1 MAKVGKTIRSR
12 TPAYSV
18 RQTPR
23 RRRRPERP
31 ERPLGVLSE
40 IFTVVI
46 GVGMS
51 ALSGLFVAA
60 RLVPFGAAI
69 VVTYSGV
76 LTLGSGATFI
86 MVKRLPARLACL
98 AFWAC
103 LIALGLT
110 V

>member
-1 MAKVGKTIRSR
+1 MAKFGKTIRSR
-12 TPAYSV
+12 APSYSV

-31 ERPLGVLSE
+31 ERPLGLLAE
-40 IFTVVI
+40 IVAVFV
-46 GVGMS
+46 GVGLS

-60 RLVPFGAAI
+60 RLFPFGAVV
-69 VVTYSGV
+69 VVTYAVV

-86 MVKRLPARLACL
+86 MMKRLPARLACL
-98 AFWAC
+98 ACWAC

>member
-1 MAKVGKTIRSR
+1 MAKAGKTIRSR
-12 TPAYSV
+12 APAYSV

-31 ERPLGVLSE
+31 ERPPGLLAE
-40 IFTVVI
+40 IVTVVI
-46 GVGMS
+46 GMGLS
-51 ALSGLFVAA
+51 ALSGLFVTA
-60 RLVPFGAAI
+60 RLSTFGAS
-69 VVTYSGV
+69 VFVTYAAV

-86 MVKRLPARLACL
+86 MVKRLPARLACVACWL
-98 AFWAC
+98 C